1 MGQTTIVL
9 MLIKIL
15 SKILGFVRE
24 SVMAAF
30 IGAGDLKSIYTTAI
44 TVPTFLSGIVVSAV
58 ASGYIPIFNKAKVE
72 EGEATALDFTNNLLN
87 ILMVIGAIFFLI
99 SLLFAK
105 PISKLFSPDL
115 EGESLVLAIN
125 FSRIISFSIFAFL
138 YASVMRGYLNIK
150 GNFYDPTLV
159 GLILNLLI
167 VISTVLTGKLRN
179 PYILIIGALIAYVFQ
194 FVRFPFAARKLG
206 FRYKRKLDF
215 KDKYII
221 SMVILIIPI
230 IISSA
235 ADQLSLIVDNSMGSA
250 FFGKES
256 VSKIFYAKT
265 MLSFI
270 TGVVTMTIATVTFP
284 SIAKLGQEGKINE
297 MKTAV
302 GSSMVLTMLLV
313 IPATLGMMIL
323 SNPIIKLAFERNAFT
338 PADTEIVASLMT
350 SYAPYIIFVSVIKIF
365 TNAFY
370 AVGDSKIPVVIVLIQ
385 QGINFILNFILIRFF
400 GIDGLAFATAI
411 STALGSALLIW
422 AFYKRFGRVDS
433 KENIQSILK
442 ISVSSIIMAIIAYFM
457 YNSFVT
463 KTGSTLS
470 LLVSV
475 SVSGL
480 VYLIIVYFSKIEEVE
495 TFKHS
500 ISKKLERK

>member
-9 MLIKIL
+9 MLITIL

-30 IGAGDLKSIYTTAI
+30 IGAGDLKSIYTTSI
-44 TVPTFLSGIVVSAV
+44 TVTTFLCGIVVSSLS
-58 ASGYIPIFNKAKVE
+58 SGYIPIFNKAKVE
-72 EGEATALDFTNNLLN
+72 EGEDTALDFTNNLLN

-99 SLLFAK
+99 SFVFAR
-105 PISKLFSPDL
+105 PISKLFSPGL

-125 FSRIISFSIFAFL
+125 FSRIMAFSIFAFM
-138 YASVMRGYLNIK
+138 YASVIRGYLNIK
-150 GNFYDPTLV
+150 GNFFDPTLV

-167 VISTVLTGKLRN
+167 VFSTILTGKTRN
-179 PYILIIGALIAYVFQ
+179 PYVLVIGALIAYVFQ
-194 FVRFPFAARKLG
+194 FIRFPFAARKLG
-206 FRYKRKLDF
+206 FRYKRKIDF
-215 KDKYII
+215 KDKYIK
-221 SMVILIIPI
+221 SMFVLIIPI

-265 MLSFI
+265 MLGFI

-284 SIAKLGQEGKINE
+284 SIAKLGQEGSINE
-297 MKTAV
+297 MKKAV
-302 GSSMVLTMLLV
+302 GSSMVMTMLLV
-313 IPATLGMMIL
+313 TPATLGMMIL
-323 SNPIIKLAFERNAFT
+323 ANPIIKLAFERNAFT
-338 PADTEIVASLMT
+338 PADTAIVASLMT

-370 AVGDSKIPVVIVLIQ
+370 AVGESKIPVIIILIQ

-411 STALGSALLIW
+411 STALGSAMLIW

-433 KENIQSILK
+433 KENIKSTLK
-442 ISVSSIIMAIIAYFM
+442 IIIASIVMGIIAYFI
-457 YNSFVT
+457 YNT
-463 KTGSTLS
+463 YTAKIGSTFS

-475 SVSGL
+475 TVSGI
-480 VYLIIVYFSKIEEVE
+480 VYLIIINFSKIDEVNR
-495 TFKHS
+495 FKHS
-500 ISKKLERK
+500 IVSKLRRK